1 MGVGG
6 GALSDRFQ
14 LRLERI
20 EKPQL
25 TIKGGAALRVER
37 DRGAAQPGEVFAGEQ
52 IASGSFNEPLVK
64 EAVDA
69 ILDARAV
76 VHEHGTFGG
85 ALAHAAGFIRRNPDA
100 GEEVGTEELG
110 ENEGVDFVGFDF
122 GLGDGFGAH
131 GVADDDFFDEGL
143 EECGDGPGV
152 GGGFQ
157 SDAVLG
163 SEVLTG
169 EGFKDGADGEKALA
183 MEDLAGIVDE
193 HRLDFFFVDVETA
206 EAWHTDIA
214 PPFERGLETGV
225 GSAGRVICAGNADD
239 AESWAERQLFMR
251 ARGSTG

>member
-100 GEEVGTEELG
+100 GEEVGTEEWG

-169 EGFKDGADGEKALA
+169 EGSRTGPMARKRWRWRTLPASSMSTAWISFLWMSRPQKRGILISLLLLSEGWRLESGAQ
-183 MEDLAGIVDE
+183 AG
-193 HRLDFFFVDVETA
+193 
-206 EAWHTDIA
+206 
-214 PPFERGLETGV
+214 
-225 GSAGRVICAGNADD
+225 
-239 AESWAERQLFMR
+239 
-251 ARGSTG
+251 